1 MKIKLILFLL
11 IPIIG
16 VSQSSKVKE
25 NTYGSIIVYAEGIH
39 LWKGITTIKYNFPEN
54 GWISTYTNKSPQFEL
69 KPIDESFETE
79 IEFYEEKRKVL
90 IKDFINTKE
99 KSNLKI
105 KVVVMLDK
113 PERAEVHFYIYDDE
127 GNMEP
132 MMSLMSEDYVD
143 EFYNKNLN
151 K

>member
-1 MKIKLILFLL
+1 MKIKIILLLL

-16 VSQSSKVKE
+16 FSQTFKVKE
-25 NTYGSIIVYAEGIH
+25 NTYGSIIVYGDGIH
-39 LWKGITTIKYNFPEN
+39 LLKGITSIKYNFPEK

-79 IEFYEEKRKVL
+79 LEFYEEKRKVL
-90 IKDFINTKE
+90 IKNFINTKDD
-99 KSNLKI
+99 LKFQLI
-105 KVVVMLDK
+105 IMLDK

-143 EFYNKNLN
+143 EFYNKNLY